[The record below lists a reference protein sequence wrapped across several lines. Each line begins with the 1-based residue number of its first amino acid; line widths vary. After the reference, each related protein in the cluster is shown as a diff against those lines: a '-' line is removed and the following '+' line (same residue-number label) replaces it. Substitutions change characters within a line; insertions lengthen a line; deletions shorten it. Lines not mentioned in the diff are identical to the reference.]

1 MHWINRHACLLGGG
15 EGQGKAQ
22 AQPGCLTLLRVRRR
36 MSSGAH
42 LEWVGGVGCRSM
54 CGQPGARSPGT
65 LPHVKSLCKGG
76 HGSNFLCRQG
86 AWPMY
91 GRWSDSDS
99 SLIKGRHFKQW
110 NRPKPPVAF
119 NGFNASRFLGIAGQ
133 PVCRNAGEG
142 FKDWEIPQETTRI
155 PQGLSFGKVL
165 QASVNILKHPSF
177 KQLPALTAHLPGWIQ
192 FPQPLRLPFPL
203 NVHASEVSSWVHGKS
218 PRGNLWARSPGSR
231 ISSHHSQWTP

>member
-1 MHWINRHACLLGGG
+1 MWDAEARVDSL
-15 EGQGKAQ
+15 EPEAQ
-22 AQPGCLTLLRVRRR
+22 VPCPTWRA
-36 MSSGAH
+36 S
-42 LEWVGGVGCRSM
+42 
-54 CGQPGARSPGT
+54 ARD
-65 LPHVKSLCKGG
+65 G

-110 NRPKPPVAF
+110 NRPKPPAAF

-155 PQGLSFGKVL
+155 PRGLSFGKVF
-165 QASVNILKHPSF
+165 QASVNILKYPSF

-192 FPQPLRLPFPL
+192 FPQPLRLPFPR
-203 NVHASEVSSWVHGKS
+203 NVHALQVSSWVHAKS

-231 ISSHHSQWTP
+231 TSSHHTQWTP